1 LHQEHLWAANSKRR
15 LRGSAPEFLPTAAG
29 GTDFRGHQVRT
40 VGGIE
45 RIYIRIAQAQSGE
58 GSRNCGAFADWV
70 LKACG
75 RALLHYKVPEIKR
88 LLKELY
94 FLEIGMEPWDTNL
107 H

>member
-1 LHQEHLWAANSKRR
+1 
-15 LRGSAPEFLPTAAG
+15 LRESAPEFLPTAAAG
-29 GTDFRGHQVRT
+29 ADFQGHQVRS

-45 RIYIRIAQAQSGE
+45 RIYIRIAQAQSQSGE
-58 GSRNCGAFADWV
+58 GSRNRGTFADCV

>member
-1 LHQEHLWAANSKRR
+1 V
-15 LRGSAPEFLPTAAG
+15 PTFE
-29 GTDFRGHQVRT
+29 GTKFDPL
-40 VGGIE
+40 GGIE
-45 RIYIRIAQAQSGE
+45 RIYIRIAQAQSQSGE
-58 GSRNCGAFADWV
+58 GSRNCGAFADCV

-75 RALLHYKVPEIKR
+75 RALRHYKVPEIKR